1 MRYYGRKSA
10 KSKTGK
16 GKKTIKKAIR
26 SAKVHN
32 FNRAVSKVISR
43 KAETKVVNY
52 EEWMNIYGP
61 KSLDFTSGA
70 GGVQCLTPMSS
81 TSTGYSFNIPQGTAQ
96 GERVGNEIIPV
107 SLKLRGVIRAESYFE
122 NTTNY
127 NPCPLYVTLW
137 VVKLRQH
144 LNDTFTDLS
153 TVTQN
158 SFFQMGSVSQGFTGT
173 LIDLVR
179 DVNQDHIQLIARKT
193 YKVGY
198 QNYVSAF
205 GLNQPNNYNQQYSNN
220 DSPHARMFKLDLTK
234 HLPKTMKFND
244 GSDNVTNQH
253 RLWCFFTCH
262 RTDNNQIMTSSSNLT
277 GPQPADL
284 VLGAEFRYKDI

>member
-1 MRYYGRKSA
+1 MRYYGRKSYRP
-10 KSKTGK
+10 KTGK

-32 FNRAVSKVISR
+32 FNTAVSKVISR
-43 KAETKVVNY
+43 KAETKCVNY
-52 EEWMNIYGP
+52 EEWMNIYGA
-61 KSLDFTSGA
+61 KSLDLTSGA
-70 GGVQCLTPMSS
+70 GGVQSLTPMAS
-81 TSTGYSFNIPQGTAQ
+81 TSTGYSYNIPQGTAQ
-96 GERVGNEIIPV
+96 GERVGNEILPV
-107 SLKLRGVIRAESYFE
+107 SLKLRGVIRAESYFD

-153 TVTQN
+153 TVMQN
-158 SFFQMGSVSQGFTGT
+158 TFFQFGSVSQGFSGT
-173 LIDLVR
+173 LTDLVR
-179 DVNQDHIQLIARKT
+179 DVNQDHIQLITRKV
-193 YKVGY
+193 YKLGY
-198 QNYVSAF
+198 NQYVSAF
-205 GLNQPNNYNQQYSNN
+205 AINSANNINQQYANN
-220 DSPHARMFKLDLTK
+220 DTAHCKMFKIDLSK

-262 RTDNNQIMTSSSNLT
+262 RTDGNQIQTSSGNFT
-277 GPQPADL
+277 GPQPAD
-284 VLGAEFRYKDI
+284 VCLGAEFRYKDI